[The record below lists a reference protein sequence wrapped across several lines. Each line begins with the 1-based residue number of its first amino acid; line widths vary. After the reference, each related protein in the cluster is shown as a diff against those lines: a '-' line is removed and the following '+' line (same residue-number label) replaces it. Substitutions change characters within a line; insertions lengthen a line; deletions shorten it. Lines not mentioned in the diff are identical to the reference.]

1 MVAIIDYG
9 MGNLLSDQKA
19 LNFIKEESI
28 ITSDKIKI
36 QKSSSILLPGVGSF
50 RQGMINLKELGLIE
64 VLNDQVINKKKPF
77 LGICLGMQLIMEKGF
92 EPIESNGLG
101 WIKGQVKEIINKSL
115 AVPHLGWNRI
125 YSPLNENK
133 KDDLKDNY
141 YFIHSYHVIPDEN
154 VVKSMVNYEFPMVAS
169 IRKDNIYSIHF

>member
-9 MGNLLSDQKA
+9 MGNLLSVQKA

-115 AVPHLGWNRI
+115 PVPHLGWNRI

-133 KDDLKDNY
+133 KDDLRIIITL
-141 YFIHSYHVIPDEN
+141 FTAI
-154 VVKSMVNYEFPMVAS
+154 MLFQT
-169 IRKDNIYSIHF
+169 RTL